1 MILFMITKLIG
12 HKMNEILDKFAK
24 AQESLVTQQSDFSL
38 SAIAEMVKFESI
50 DISPH
55 YQRRDRWHS
64 EKQSALIESFLL
76 NIPVPPVYLS
86 EDEYGTYT
94 VIDGKQRI
102 TTIYEFLSGK
112 FKLKDLKKVP
122 ELNGFTF
129 EELPVQLK
137 RALSIRP
144 FMRVITLLKQS
155 DPELKYEVFLRLN
168 TGGEKLKA
176 QEIRNVAFAG
186 PLNSLLFELSGNEF
200 VRKKLKITS
209 SKSASYR
216 NMDDL
221 ELVLRFFTVHSRWE
235 NFGKKISVAMDD
247 FMAANQHREIHDLRK
262 LFQSSIESCQKIW
275 GDFSFQ
281 KPLNDGWREQLITPL
296 FDAQMVAVSLIEP
309 ARIKELEGA
318 QDAIL
323 AATRDLY
330 ENDPEFHK
338 AVTQATGDSL
348 AIRNRVS
355 KLKTMLES
363 VEV

>member
-1 MILFMITKLIG
+1 MK
-12 HKMNEILDKFAK
+12 EILEKFAK

-55 YQRRDRWHS
+55 YQRRDRWHV

-102 TTIYEFLSGK
+102 TSIFEFLSGK
-112 FKLKDLKKVP
+112 FKLKDLKEVP

-129 EELPVQLK
+129 EELPSQLK

-186 PLNSLLFELSGNEF
+186 PLNELLFELSENEF
-200 VRKKLKITS
+200 IKRKLKITS
-209 SKSASYR
+209 SKSAQYR

-221 ELVLRFFTVHSRWE
+221 ELILRFFTIHDRWQS
-235 NFGKKISVAMDD
+235 FGKKIAIAMDD
-247 FMAANQHREIHDLRK
+247 FMAENQFGDVGRLRN
-262 LFQSSIESCQKIW
+262 LFNFSIEGCQRIW
-275 GDFSFQ
+275 GELAFQ
-281 KPLNDGWREQLITPL
+281 KPLNNGWRDQLIAPL
-296 FDAQMVAVSLIEP
+296 FDAQMVAVSLIDE
-309 ARIKELEGA
+309 ARVSELEEHS
-318 QDAIL
+318 DEVL
-323 AATRDLY
+323 NATRELY
-330 ENDPEFHK
+330 YNDPEFHK

-348 AIRNRVS
+348 AIRNRIS
-355 KLKTMLES
+355 KLKNMLET

>member
-1 MILFMITKLIG
+1 MK
-12 HKMNEILDKFAK
+12 EILDKFAR

-50 DISPH
+50 DITPH
-55 YQRRDRWHS
+55 YQRRDRWHV

-102 TTIYEFLSGK
+102 TAIYDFLSGK
-112 FKLKDLKKVP
+112 FKLKDLKEVP

-129 EELPVQLK
+129 EQLPTQLK

-186 PLNSLLFELSGNEF
+186 PLNDLLFELSENEF
-200 VRKKLKITS
+200 LKSKLKITS
-209 SKSASYR
+209 NKSAAYR
-216 NMDDL
+216 SMDDL
-221 ELVLRFFTVHSRWE
+221 ELVLRFFTIHSRWE

-247 FMAANQHREIHDLRK
+247 FMAENQDKEVNELRE
-262 LFQSSIESCQKIW
+262 LFQYSIEGCQKIW

-281 KPLNDGWREQLITPL
+281 KPLNNGWREQLITPL
-296 FDAQMVAVSLIEP
+296 FDAQMVAVSLLDP
-309 ARIKELEGA
+309 ARVQALEGV
-318 QDAIL
+318 QDVVL
-323 AATRDLY
+323 SATRDLY

-338 AVTQATGDSL
+338 AVTQATGDTL

-355 KLKTMLES
+355 KLKDMLES

>member
-1 MILFMITKLIG
+1 MK
-12 HKMNEILDKFAK
+12 EILDKFAR

-50 DISPH
+50 DITPH
-55 YQRRDRWHS
+55 YQRRDRWHV

-102 TTIYEFLSGK
+102 TAIYDFLSGK
-112 FKLKDLKKVP
+112 FKLKDLKEVP

-129 EELPVQLK
+129 EQLPAQLK

-186 PLNSLLFELSGNEF
+186 PLNDLLFELSENEF
-200 VRKKLKITS
+200 LKSKLKITS
-209 SKSASYR
+209 HKSAAYR
-216 NMDDL
+216 SMDDL
-221 ELVLRFFTVHSRWE
+221 ELVLRFFTIHSRWE

-247 FMAANQHREIHDLRK
+247 FMSENQDKEVSELRE
-262 LFQSSIESCQKIW
+262 LFQYSIEGCQKLW

-281 KPLNDGWREQLITPL
+281 KPLNNGWREQLIAPL
-296 FDAQMVAVSLIEP
+296 FDAQMVAVSLLDP
-309 ARIKELEGA
+309 ARVQELEGA
-318 QDAIL
+318 QDVVL
-323 AATRDLY
+323 SATRDLY
-330 ENDPEFHK
+330 ENNPEFHK
-338 AVTQATGDSL
+338 AVTQATGDTL

-355 KLKTMLES
+355 KLKDMLET

>member
-1 MILFMITKLIG
+1 MK
-12 HKMNEILDKFAK
+12 EILEKFAK

-55 YQRRDRWHS
+55 YQRRDRWHV

-102 TTIYEFLSGK
+102 TTIYEFLTGR
-112 FKLKDLKKVP
+112 FKLKELKEVP

-129 EELPVQLK
+129 EKLPGQLK

-176 QEIRNVAFAG
+176 QEIRNVAFSG
-186 PLNSLLFELSGNEF
+186 PLNDLLFELSENEF
-200 VRKKLKITS
+200 IKKKLKITS
-209 SKSASYR
+209 IKSAPYR

-221 ELVLRFFTVHSRWE
+221 EIVLRFFTIRSRWE
-235 NFGKKISVAMDD
+235 NFGKKIAVAMDD
-247 FMAANQHREIHDLRK
+247 FMAENQSNDVEDLREI
-262 LFQSSIESCQKIW
+262 FNFSIQGCQRIW
-275 GDFSFQ
+275 GDYSFQ
-281 KPLNDGWREQLITPL
+281 KPLNDGWREQLIAPL
-296 FDAQMVAVSLIEP
+296 FDAQMVAVSLLNP
-309 ARIKELEGA
+309 ARITELENA
-318 QDAIL
+318 QDVVL
-323 AATRDLY
+323 RATRDLY
-330 ENDPEFHK
+330 ENDAEFHK

-355 KLKTMLES
+355 KLKNMLET

>member
-1 MILFMITKLIG
+1 MK
-12 HKMNEILDKFAK
+12 EIIDKFAK

-38 SAIAEMVKFESI
+38 SAIAEMVRYESI

-55 YQRRDRWHS
+55 YQRRDRWHV

-102 TTIYEFLSGK
+102 TSIYEFLTGK
-112 FKLKDLKKVP
+112 FKLRDLKEVP
-122 ELNGFTF
+122 ELNGFAY
-129 EELPVQLK
+129 EELPSQLK

-186 PLNSLLFELSGNEF
+186 PLNDLLFELSENEF
-200 VRKKLKITS
+200 IRKKLKITS
-209 SKSASYR
+209 SKSAQYR

-221 ELVLRFFTVHSRWE
+221 ELILRFFTIHSRWK

-247 FMAANQHREIHDLRK
+247 FMAQNQFGEVHELRNIF
-262 LFQSSIESCQKIW
+262 LFSIDGCQKIW
-275 GDFSFQ
+275 GDFAFQ
-281 KPLNDGWREQLITPL
+281 KPLNDGWRDQLIAPL
-296 FDAQMVAVSLIEP
+296 FDAQMVAVSLLSEK
-309 ARIKELEGA
+309 RISELESNNKA
-318 QDAIL
+318 VL
-323 AATRDLY
+323 EATRDLY
-330 ENDPEFHK
+330 EKDSEFHK
-338 AVTQATGDSL
+338 SVTQATGDSL

-355 KLKTMLES
+355 KLKQLLET

>member
-1 MILFMITKLIG
+1 MK
-12 HKMNEILDKFAK
+12 EIMEKFSR

-55 YQRRDRWHS
+55 YQRRDRWHA

-102 TTIYEFLSGK
+102 TSIYEFLSGK
-112 FKLKDLKKVP
+112 FKLQDLKEVP
-122 ELNGFTF
+122 ELNGYSF
-129 EELPVQLK
+129 EELPPQLK

-168 TGGEKLKA
+168 TGGENLKP

-186 PLNSLLFELSGNEF
+186 PLNELLFELSENDF
-200 VRKKLKITS
+200 LKNKLKITS
-209 SKSASYR
+209 SKSVPYR

-221 ELVLRFFTVHSRWE
+221 EMVLRFFTIHSKWE

-247 FMAANQHREIHDLRK
+247 FMAEHQFAEVSKLRN
-262 LFQSSIESCQKIW
+262 LFNYSIQGCQRIW
-275 GDFSFQ
+275 GDCSFQ
-281 KPLNDGWREQLITPL
+281 KPLNNGWREQLIAPL
-296 FDAQMVAVSLIEP
+296 FDAQMVAVSLIGEDRIRRLEA
-309 ARIKELEGA
+309 AR
-318 QDAIL
+318 DAVIV
-323 AATRDLY
+323 ATRHMY
-330 ENDPEFHK
+330 ETDPDFHK

-348 AIRNRVS
+348 AIRTRVS
-355 KLKTMLES
+355 KLINMLET

>member
-1 MILFMITKLIG
+1 MK
-12 HKMNEILDKFAK
+12 EILDKFAK

-38 SAIAEMVKFESI
+38 SAIAEMVRYESI

-55 YQRRDRWHS
+55 YQRRDRWHV

-102 TTIYEFLSGK
+102 TSIFEFLSGR
-112 FKLKDLKKVP
+112 FKLKDLKEVP
-122 ELNGFTF
+122 ELNGFTY
-129 EELPVQLK
+129 EELPPQLK

-176 QEIRNVAFAG
+176 QEVRNVAFAG
-186 PLNSLLFELSGNEF
+186 PLNELLFELSENEF
-200 VRKKLKITS
+200 IRRKLKITS
-209 SKSASYR
+209 SKSAQYR

-221 ELVLRFFTVHSRWE
+221 ELILRFFTIHDRWE
-235 NFGKKISVAMDD
+235 NFGKKISIAMDD
-247 FMAANQHREIHDLRK
+247 FMAENQFENVDKLRDVFK
-262 LFQSSIESCQKIW
+262 YSVEGCQKLW
-275 GDFSFQ
+275 GDFAFQ
-281 KPLNDGWREQLITPL
+281 KPLNNGWRDQLIAPL
-296 FDAQMVAVSLIEP
+296 FDAQMVAVSLLSED
-309 ARIKELEGA
+309 RILELERNNEA
-318 QDAIL
+318 VLQ
-323 AATRDLY
+323 ATRDLY
-330 ENDPEFHK
+330 ESDPEFYK
-338 AVTQATGDSL
+338 SVTQATGDSL

-355 KLKTMLES
+355 KLKHMLET

>member
-1 MILFMITKLIG
+1 MK
-12 HKMNEILDKFAK
+12 EILDKFAR

-50 DISPH
+50 DITPH
-55 YQRRDRWHS
+55 YQRRDRWHV

-102 TTIYEFLSGK
+102 TAIYDFLSGK
-112 FKLKDLKKVP
+112 FKLKDLKEVP

-129 EELPVQLK
+129 EQLPAQLK

-186 PLNSLLFELSGNEF
+186 PLNDLLFELSENEF
-200 VRKKLKITS
+200 LKSKLKITS
-209 SKSASYR
+209 NKSAAYR
-216 NMDDL
+216 SMDDL
-221 ELVLRFFTVHSRWE
+221 ELVLRFFTIHSRWE

-247 FMAANQHREIHDLRK
+247 FMAENQGKDVNELRE
-262 LFQSSIESCQKIW
+262 LFQYSIESCQKVW
-275 GDFSFQ
+275 GDFAFQ
-281 KPLNDGWREQLITPL
+281 KPLNNAWREQLIAPL
-296 FDAQMVAVSLIEP
+296 FDAQMVAVSLLDP
-309 ARIKELEGA
+309 ARVQELDGA
-318 QDAIL
+318 KDVVL
-323 AATRDLY
+323 SATRDLY
-330 ENDPEFHK
+330 ESDPEFHK
-338 AVTQATGDSL
+338 AVTQATGDTL

-355 KLKTMLES
+355 KLKDMLET

>member
-1 MILFMITKLIG
+1 MK
-12 HKMNEILDKFAK
+12 EILDKFAR

-38 SAIAEMVKFESI
+38 SAIAEMVRFESI
-50 DISPH
+50 DITPH
-55 YQRRDRWHS
+55 YQRRDRWHI

-102 TTIYEFLSGK
+102 TAIYEFLSGR
-112 FKLKDLKKVP
+112 FKLKDLKEVP

-129 EELPVQLK
+129 EQLPAQLK

-186 PLNSLLFELSGNEF
+186 PLNDLLFELSENEF
-200 VRKKLKITS
+200 LKSKLKITS
-209 SKSASYR
+209 NKSAAYR
-216 NMDDL
+216 SMDDL
-221 ELVLRFFTVHSRWE
+221 ELVLRFFTIHSRWE

-247 FMAANQHREIHDLRK
+247 FMAEYQDKKVNELRE
-262 LFQSSIESCQKIW
+262 LFQYSIEGCQKLW

-281 KPLNDGWREQLITPL
+281 KPLNNGWREQLIAPL
-296 FDAQMVAVSLIEP
+296 FDAQMVAVSLIDP
-309 ARIKELEGA
+309 ARIQELDGA

-323 AATRDLY
+323 SATRDLY

-338 AVTQATGDSL
+338 AVTQATGDTL

-355 KLKTMLES
+355 KLKDMLET

>member
-1 MILFMITKLIG
+1 MK
-12 HKMNEILDKFAK
+12 EILDKFAK

-38 SAIAEMVKFESI
+38 SAIAEMVKNESI

-55 YQRRDRWHS
+55 YQRRDRWHV

-102 TTIYEFLSGK
+102 TSIYEFLSGK
-112 FKLKDLKKVP
+112 FKLKDLKEVP

-129 EELPVQLK
+129 EALPSQLK
-137 RALSIRP
+137 RALSVRP

-168 TGGEKLKA
+168 TGGENLKA

-186 PLNSLLFELSGNEF
+186 PLNDLLFELSENEF
-200 VRKKLKITS
+200 IRAKLKITS
-209 SKSASYR
+209 SKSAQYR

-221 ELVLRFFTVHSRWE
+221 ELILRFFTVHSRWQ
-235 NFGKKISVAMDD
+235 NFGKKISKAMDE
-247 FMAANQHREIHDLRK
+247 FMAENQFSDVAPLRNLFNRSIEECREI
-262 LFQSSIESCQKIW
+262 W
-275 GDFSFQ
+275 GEFSFQ
-281 KPLNDGWREQLITPL
+281 KPLNYGWRDQLIAPL
-296 FDAQMVAVSLIEP
+296 FDAQMVAVSLLDN
-309 ARIKELEGA
+309 ARVLELKDNNEA
-318 QDAIL
+318 VL
-323 AATRDLY
+323 EATRDLY
-330 ENDPEFHK
+330 ENDPEFRK
-338 AVTQATGDSL
+338 SVTQATGDSS
-348 AIRNRVS
+348 AIRTRIS
-355 KLKTMLES
+355 KLKEMLET

>member
-1 MILFMITKLIG
+1 MK
-12 HKMNEILDKFAK
+12 EILDKFAK

-86 EDEYGTYT
+86 EDDYGTYT

-122 ELNGFTF
+122 ELNNFTF
-129 EELPVQLK
+129 DELPTQLK

-176 QEIRNVAFAG
+176 QEVRNVAFAG
-186 PLNSLLFELSGNEF
+186 PLNDLLFELSGNELI
-200 VRKKLKITS
+200 RRKLKITS

-221 ELVLRFFTVHSRWE
+221 ELVLRFFTIHSGWE
-235 NFGKKISVAMDD
+235 NFSKRISVAMDN
-247 FMAANQHREIHDLRK
+247 FMADNQHCEVDDLRD
-262 LFQSSIESCQKIW
+262 LFTYSIEGCQRIW
-275 GDFSFQ
+275 GNLSFQ

-296 FDAQMVAVSLIEP
+296 FDAQMVAVSLLEP
-309 ARIKELEGA
+309 DRIRELQGARNTVLE
-318 QDAIL
+318 
-323 AATRDLY
+323 ATRNLY

-338 AVTQATGDSL
+338 AVTQATGNSL
-348 AIRNRVS
+348 AIKNRVI
-355 KLKTMLES
+355 KLKNMLES

>member
-1 MILFMITKLIG
+1 MK
-12 HKMNEILDKFAK
+12 EILEKFSK

-55 YQRRDRWHS
+55 YQRRDRWHV

-102 TTIYEFLSGK
+102 TTIYEFLAGR
-112 FKLKDLKKVP
+112 FKLKELKEVP

-129 EELPVQLK
+129 EELPNQLK

-176 QEIRNVAFAG
+176 QEIRNVAFSG
-186 PLNSLLFELSGNEF
+186 PLNDLLFELSENEF
-200 VRKKLKITS
+200 IKKKLKITS
-209 SKSASYR
+209 IKSAPYR
-216 NMDDL
+216 SMDDL
-221 ELVLRFFTVHSRWE
+221 EIVLRFFTVRSRWE

-247 FMAANQHREIHDLRK
+247 FMAENQYNEVDDLRDI
-262 LFQSSIESCQKIW
+262 FNFSIQSCQRIW
-275 GDFSFQ
+275 GDYSFQ
-281 KPLNDGWREQLITPL
+281 KPLNNGWREQLIAPL
-296 FDAQMVAVSLIEP
+296 FDAQMVAASLLSP
-309 ARIKELEGA
+309 ARVSELENS
-318 QDAIL
+318 QDTVL
-323 AATRDLY
+323 RATRDLY
-330 ENDPEFHK
+330 ENDAEFHK

-348 AIRNRVS
+348 AIRNRVA
-355 KLKTMLES
+355 KLKNMLETL
-363 VEV
+363 EV

>member
-1 MILFMITKLIG
+1 MK
-12 HKMNEILDKFAK
+12 EILDKFAK

-38 SAIAEMVKFESI
+38 SAIAEMVKYESI

-55 YQRRDRWHS
+55 YQRRDRWHV

-102 TTIYEFLSGK
+102 TSIYEFLSGK
-112 FKLKDLKKVP
+112 FKLKDLKEVP
-122 ELNGFTF
+122 ELNGFTYG
-129 EELPVQLK
+129 ELPSQLK

-186 PLNSLLFELSGNEF
+186 PLNELLFELSENEF
-200 VRKKLKITS
+200 IRKKLKITS
-209 SKSASYR
+209 SKSAQYR

-221 ELVLRFFTVHSRWE
+221 ELILRFFTIHSRWE

-247 FMAANQHREIHDLRK
+247 FMAENQFHEVNKLRDL
-262 LFQSSIESCQKIW
+262 FNFSIEGCQKIW
-275 GDFSFQ
+275 GDFAFQ
-281 KPLNDGWREQLITPL
+281 KPLNDGWRDQLIAPL
-296 FDAQMVAVSLIEP
+296 FDAQMVAVSLLSEE
-309 ARIKELEGA
+309 RILELERNNE
-318 QDAIL
+318 AIL
-323 AATRDLY
+323 EATRDLY

-338 AVTQATGDSL
+338 SVTQATGDSL

-355 KLKTMLES
+355 KLKIMLES

>member
-1 MILFMITKLIG
+1 MK
-12 HKMNEILDKFAK
+12 EILDKFAR

-50 DISPH
+50 DITPH
-55 YQRRDRWHS
+55 YQRRDRWHV

-102 TTIYEFLSGK
+102 TAIYDFLSGK
-112 FKLKDLKKVP
+112 FKLKDLKEVP

-129 EELPVQLK
+129 EQLPAQLK

-186 PLNSLLFELSGNEF
+186 PLNDLLFELSENEF
-200 VRKKLKITS
+200 LKSKLKITS
-209 SKSASYR
+209 NKSAAYR
-216 NMDDL
+216 SMDDL
-221 ELVLRFFTVHSRWE
+221 ELVLRFFTIHSRWE

-247 FMAANQHREIHDLRK
+247 FMAENQDKEVNELRE
-262 LFQSSIESCQKIW
+262 LFQYSIEGCQKIW

-281 KPLNDGWREQLITPL
+281 KPLNNGWREQLIAPL
-296 FDAQMVAVSLIEP
+296 FDAQMVAVSLLDP
-309 ARIKELEGA
+309 ARVQELEGA
-318 QDAIL
+318 QDVVL
-323 AATRDLY
+323 SATRDLY
-330 ENDPEFHK
+330 KNDPEFHK
-338 AVTQATGDSL
+338 AVTQATGDTL

-355 KLKTMLES
+355 KLKDMLEA

>member
-1 MILFMITKLIG
+1 MK
-12 HKMNEILDKFAK
+12 EILDKFSK

-38 SAIAEMVKFESI
+38 SAIADMVKLESI

-55 YQRRDRWHS
+55 YQRRDRWHV

-86 EDEYGTYT
+86 EEEYGTYT

-102 TTIYEFLSGK
+102 TSIYEFLSGK
-112 FKLKDLKKVP
+112 FRLKDLKEVP
-122 ELNGFTF
+122 ELNGFTY
-129 EELPVQLK
+129 EELPSQLK

-186 PLNSLLFELSGNEF
+186 PLNELLFELSENEF
-200 VRKKLKITS
+200 IRKKLKITS
-209 SKSASYR
+209 SKSAQYR

-221 ELVLRFFTVHSRWE
+221 ELILRFFTIHSRWE
-235 NFGKKISVAMDD
+235 HFGKKISVAMDD
-247 FMAANQHREIHDLRK
+247 FMAENQFHKVHHLRDL
-262 LFQSSIESCQKIW
+262 FNFCIEGCQRIW
-275 GDFSFQ
+275 GDFAFQ
-281 KPLNDGWREQLITPL
+281 KPLNNGWRDQLIAPL
-296 FDAQMVAVSLIEP
+296 FDAQMVAVSLLSEP
-309 ARIKELEGA
+309 RILELGKHKEVVLN
-318 QDAIL
+318 
-323 AATRDLY
+323 ATRDLY
-330 ENDPEFHK
+330 ENDPDFHK

-355 KLKTMLES
+355 KLRQMLET

>member
-1 MILFMITKLIG
+1 MK
-12 HKMNEILDKFAK
+12 EILNKFTQ

-38 SAIAEMVKFESI
+38 SAIAEMVRFESI
-50 DISPH
+50 DIAPH
-55 YQRRDRWHS
+55 YQRRDRWHV

-102 TTIYEFLSGK
+102 TSIYEFLSGK
-112 FKLKDLKKVP
+112 FRLKDLKEVP
-122 ELNGFTF
+122 ELNGYSF
-129 EELPVQLK
+129 EDLPGQIK

-186 PLNSLLFELSGNEF
+186 PLNDLLFELSENEF
-200 VRKKLKITS
+200 LKTKLKITS
-209 SKSASYR
+209 LKSAPYR

-221 ELVLRFFTVHSRWE
+221 ELVLRFFTIHSRWE

-247 FMAANQHREIHDLRK
+247 FMAENQSREVGDLRD
-262 LFQSSIESCQKIW
+262 LFHYSIQGCQRIW
-275 GDFSFQ
+275 GDYAFQ
-281 KPLNDGWREQLITPL
+281 KPLNNGWREQLIVPL
-296 FDAQMVAVSLIEP
+296 FDAQMVAVSLIDE
-309 ARIKELEGA
+309 ARILRLEA
-318 QDAIL
+318 DKDIVIE
-323 AATRDLY
+323 ATRSMY
-330 ENDPEFHK
+330 EADPEFHK

-348 AIRNRVS
+348 AIRNRVA
-355 KLKTMLES
+355 KIRHMLET

>member
-1 MILFMITKLIG
+1 MK
-12 HKMNEILDKFAK
+12 EILDKFAK

-38 SAIAEMVKFESI
+38 SAIAEMVRYESI

-55 YQRRDRWHS
+55 YQRRDRWHV

-102 TTIYEFLSGK
+102 TSIYEFLSGK
-112 FKLKDLKKVP
+112 FKLKDLKEVP
-122 ELNGFTF
+122 ELNGFTY
-129 EELPVQLK
+129 EELPPQLK

-168 TGGEKLKA
+168 TGGEKLKS

-186 PLNSLLFELSGNEF
+186 PLNELLFELSENEF
-200 VRKKLKITS
+200 IRKKLKITS
-209 SKSASYR
+209 PKSAQYR

-221 ELVLRFFTVHSRWE
+221 ELILRFFTIHSRWE

-247 FMAANQHREIHDLRK
+247 FMADNQFEEVNDLRN
-262 LFQSSIESCQKIW
+262 LFKYSVEGCQKIW
-275 GDFSFQ
+275 GDFAFQ
-281 KPLNDGWREQLITPL
+281 KPLNNGWRDQLIAPL
-296 FDAQMVAVSLIEP
+296 FDAQMVAVSLLSED
-309 ARIKELEGA
+309 RILELEKNNEVV
-318 QDAIL
+318 L
-323 AATRDLY
+323 EATRDLY

-338 AVTQATGDSL
+338 AVTQATGDTL

-355 KLKTMLES
+355 KLKQMLET